1 MNLVTA
7 ICHYSRLLSGLTLAA
22 LAFTLVGAFAVIGI
36 VSLVLGGLLYPLTDV
51 HPYALAAQSLGDMV
65 GPALSAAAWS
75 SIVVAFSAAIAGF
88 GLWCLRQVSSPGFL
102 SAPST
107 RRIAR
112 AIRPWVV
119 VNLNTNRQ
127 IKVLAGALPLTA
139 PSRVVVSTTAALA
152 GAAPLLN

>member
-1 MNLVTA
+1 MNPIA
-7 ICHYSRLLSGLTLAA
+7 CISHYSRLLSGLTVAA

-36 VSLVLGGLLYPLTDV
+36 FSLVLGGLLHPLTDV

-75 SIVVAFSAAIAGF
+75 IILVASSAAIAGF
-88 GLWCLRQVSSPGFL
+88 GLWCLCQVSSPGFL

-119 VNLNTNRQ
+119 VNLNTSRQ
-127 IKVLAGALPLTA
+127 IKVLAGALPLTV

>member
-7 ICHYSRLLSGLTLAA
+7 ICRYFRLLGALTLAA

-36 VSLVLGGLLYPLTDV
+36 FSLVLGGLLHPLTDV

-65 GPALSAAAWS
+65 VPALSAAAWS
-75 SIVVAFSAAIAGF
+75 SIVVAFSVAIAGF
-88 GLWCLRQVSSPGFL
+88 GLWCLCQVSSPGFL

-119 VNLNTNRQ
+119 VNLNTNHQ
-127 IKVLAGALPLTA
+127 IKVLAGALPLTV

>member
-1 MNLVTA
+1 MNPIA
-7 ICHYSRLLSGLTLAA
+7 CISHYSRLLSGLTVAA
-22 LAFTLVGAFAVIGI
+22 LALTLVGAFAVIGI
-36 VSLVLGGLLYPLTDV
+36 IALTLGGLLYPLTGV
-51 HPYALAAQSLGDMV
+51 HPYALAAQSLGDMA
-65 GPALSAAAWS
+65 GPALDVAVWSGIVAASLAT
-75 SIVVAFSAAIAGF
+75 IAGF
-88 GLWCLRQVSSPGFL
+88 GQWCLRQVSSPGFL

-127 IKVLAGALPLTA
+127 IKVLAGALPLTV
-139 PSRVVVSTTAALA
+139 PSRVVVSTTASLA